1 MIIGTAGH
9 IDHGKTTLV
18 RALTGVDTDRLP
30 EERARGISIE
40 LGYAYTPLA
49 NGDVL
54 GFVDVPGHEKF
65 VHTMLAGASG
75 IDFALLAVAADDGVM
90 PQTREHLDI
99 LRLLGVP
106 AGAIAITKID
116 VVETG
121 RIAEVERELRALVA
135 RTVLAGAPIFAVS
148 ARTGA
153 GLDALRRLLE
163 ARAQAHR
170 RRADDGH
177 FRLAVDRSFAL
188 TGIGTVV
195 TGTVHSGEIAVGAH
209 LVIAPG
215 GTQVRVRS
223 IHAQNRASER
233 ARAGERCALN
243 LVGIGHQDVGR
254 GDWVVAPPIGLATG
268 RFDARLDLLDGET
281 KAFGSAAALHV
292 HVGTARVP
300 GRLVTLEAQ
309 VDDAGSGSRPLA
321 QLVLQAPIAAWR
333 GDRFI
338 LRDASAMRTIGGGR
352 VLDPFAPARYRRSP
366 QRLTV
371 LRALEADT
379 PASQLTALIGC
390 EPLGVDLRRFAS
402 AGNVRDVSAVVP
414 EAGVR
419 RVTGEGVDFAIAEGH
434 WQTLQVRAEEHLAT
448 FHQAHPDEL
457 GPDSARLKRMAFPR
471 LDNALYRALIADLL
485 AQGRILR
492 GGPWLHLPG
501 HDDAPSAA
509 DAALLEKLLPHLLD
523 TPFDPPWV
531 RDLARACAQPETL
544 VRNALMRASKRGQ
557 TFQVVRDLF
566 YHPRAIRE
574 LAALANSLQATEGE
588 VRAAAFRDRTA
599 LGRKRAIQILEF
611 FDRVGFTRRVR
622 EKHLVRADSL
632 ATIDIAP
639 AVRRECGR

>member
-121 RIAEVERELRALVA
+121 RIADVERELRALVA
-135 RTVLAGAPIFAVS
+135 HTVLAGAPIFAVS

-268 RFDARLDLLDGET
+268 RFDARLELLDGET

-309 VDDAGSGSRPLA
+309 VDGTGSGSRPLA

-448 FHQAHPDEL
+448 FHQAHRGTSRHVPS
-457 GPDSARLKRMAFPR
+457 GPPRRTRSRQRAAQADGLPPARQRALSRAHRRPARAGTHSSRRSVAASARSRRRAVGGRCGSPR
-471 LDNALYRALIADLL
+471 KTAATPARHAVRPALGARSGARLRAAGDTG
-485 AQGRILR
+485 AQRTHARFETRTDISGRARPVLS
-492 GGPWLHLPG
+492 
-501 HDDAPSAA
+501 SAG
-509 DAALLEKLLPHLLD
+509 
-523 TPFDPPWV
+523 DP
-531 RDLARACAQPETL
+531 RACRAGKQPP
-544 VRNALMRASKRGQ
+544 G
-557 TFQVVRDLF
+557 D
-566 YHPRAIRE
+566 
-574 LAALANSLQATEGE
+574 
-588 VRAAAFRDRTA
+588 
-599 LGRKRAIQILEF
+599 
-611 FDRVGFTRRVR
+611 
-622 EKHLVRADSL
+622 
-632 ATIDIAP
+632 
-639 AVRRECGR
+639 

>member
-254 GDWVVAPPIGLATG
+254 GDWVVAPPIGLATA

-639 AVRRECGR
+639 AVRRECGQ